1 MSNWSL
7 WLNGWVFFYELNDC
21 GLWGQVLSQSL
32 SYFIYRTCFEQGVSW
47 HSCSYIL
54 WIQSKRVIWH
64 DKILNKWASFYK
76 LLECNK
82 HFRRLNRFSLTVRN
96 NDIRWLSVRH
106 QLLFNVNLIYFLVAV
121 VWTGIVKSWFIMISV
136 PYLSK

>member
-1 MSNWSL
+1 MSVLLRTKWLWIVGSSL
-7 WLNGWVFFYELNDC
+7 ITVTQLF
-21 GLWGQVLSQSL
+21 
-32 SYFIYRTCFEQGVSW
+32 YFIYRTCFEQGVPW
-47 HSCSYIL
+47 HSCSYIV
-54 WIQSKRVIWH
+54 WIHSKRVIWH

-82 HFRRLNRFSLTVRN
+82 HFRRLNRVSLTVRN
-96 NDIRWLSVRH
+96 DDIRWLSVRH
-106 QLLFNVNLIYFLVAV
+106 QLLFNVNVIYSLVAV